1 MSHQC
6 WLHGRHI
13 RLACMRFDG
22 TIENINPPL
31 PILGCD
37 VLQQVQNLNIEFWKE
52 LVLRCREKDNGEL
65 IMLS

>member
-1 MSHQC
+1 
-6 WLHGRHI
+6 
-13 RLACMRFDG
+13 MRFDG